1 MLRRGNR
8 GPRATGTTILAS
20 VLAVA
25 TAASLSAC
33 TTMEPHRD
41 ELEGLKRSVI
51 MLIEPNSMEQS
62 VLAEIYQQ
70 VLQSEGRTTSLR
82 VDPESGVKGRIDAIS
97 SGEVDFIID
106 CSGPMLE
113 YVDSAA
119 ANELAQE
126 YAAAGAN
133 PNAGDLAERTYDAF
147 VGSLP
152 GSLATPDPSTAE
164 GCATEGTQRLPH
176 SIVPVYYRELFNRR
190 ETQALNKATRD
201 LTTADLKELVESAQR
216 ESSISTVVAEWLAY

>member
-1 MLRRGNR
+1 MSRRGTR
-8 GPRATGTTILAS
+8 ILATS
-20 VLAVA
+20 LAVA
-25 TAASLSAC
+25 TAATLTAC
-33 TTMEPHRD
+33 TNMEPDRD
-41 ELEGLKRSVI
+41 ELDGLKRSVI
-51 MLIEPNSMEQS
+51 VLIAPNSMEQS

-70 VLQSEGRTTSLR
+70 VLQGQGRNTSLR
-82 VDPESGVKGRIDAIS
+82 VDTEAGVEGRIDAIS

-119 ANELAQE
+119 ANELAKE
-126 YAAAGAN
+126 YANAGSN
-133 PNAGDLAERTYDAF
+133 PNAGDLSERTYDEF

-176 SIVPVYYRELFNRR
+176 NIVPVYYRELFNRS

-201 LTTADLKELVESAQR
+201 LTTADLKELVESAKR